1 MYKTL
6 VNLLLMSVTYPL
18 MALPEDSQAVIH
30 VQAGWAE
37 LSQQTH
43 LGTYKG
49 GIAIDQGSTHIR
61 ATSAS
66 TQGNASNQLVK
77 AMIKGDPHNQ
87 AHYWALPAQD
97 KPIVHAYADTIVYYP
112 LTQDIELIGHARVE
126 QGKHSFTAAVINY
139 NIKTQHV
146 GTNPMAGEQT
156 TFIIQPDKT
165 S

>member
-6 VNLLLMSVTYPL
+6 VNLLLMSAAYPL

-30 VQAGWAE
+30 VQAGSAE

-43 LGTYKG
+43 RGTYKG

-61 ATSAS
+61 AISAT
-66 TQGNASNQLVK
+66 TQGNASNQLIK
-77 AMIKGDPHNQ
+77 ATISGNPHMQ

-97 KPIVHAYADTIVYYP
+97 KPMVHAYADTIVYYP

-126 QGKHSFTAAVINY
+126 QGKHSFTAALIKY

-146 GTNPMAGEQT
+146 VTEPVAGEQT